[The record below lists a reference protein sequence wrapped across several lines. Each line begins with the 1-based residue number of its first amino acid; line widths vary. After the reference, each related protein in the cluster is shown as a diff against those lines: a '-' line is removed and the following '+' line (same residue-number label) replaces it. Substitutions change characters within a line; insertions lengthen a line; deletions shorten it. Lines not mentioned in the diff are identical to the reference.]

1 MLFIKKAEYNGEYK
15 IFLQFNNGREGIVD
29 LENYLFAE
37 NRGVFQRIRDIKQF
51 QNFSLDSYTIIWGD
65 DLDLAPEFLHDLLI
79 KQNKK

>member
-1 MLFIKKAEYNGEYK
+1 MLHIKKAEYQGGYK
-15 IFLQFNNGREGIVD
+15 IFLQFDNGKKGIVD

-37 NRGVFQRIRDIKQF
+37 NRSVFHRIRDIKQF
-51 QNFSLDSYTIIWGD
+51 QNFSLDPWTVIWGG